1 MDGHYMPLSYHA
13 RLVGDVWRM
22 EAYDRALRQLVRPND
37 VVLDVGA
44 GSGVLSLMAA
54 RRGAR
59 VHAVESTEV
68 AELAQALVAAHGSSI
83 TVHRGD
89 ITKLAPVESVDLV
102 VSDFM
107 GCFLVDDGMLAAIG
121 AAAAWSRPDT
131 RWCPSEVRLF
141 VAPVADMT
149 LPSVDVW
156 LERPLGLDLSLAAER
171 ALGQCLPGNLP
182 PSALVAAPQLFATF
196 RPPGPAPRFDRALSF
211 VSDRAGR
218 VRALAGWFEADLA
231 PGVVLTTA
239 PGFETHWGQ
248 QLFPVPA
255 QSIERGE
262 SIEVR
267 LRLEEQR
274 WHWDGAI
281 GTRAFAIRGS
291 DVQS

>member
-22 EAYDRALRQLVRPND
+22 EAYDRALRQLVRPDD

-44 GSGVLSLMAA
+44 GSGVLALMAA

-68 AELAQALVAAHGSSI
+68 AELARALAAEHGPRV
-83 TVHRGD
+83 TVHRAD
-89 ITKLAPVESVDLV
+89 ITKLAPIEPVDLV

-121 AAAAWSRPDT
+121 AAAAWARPDT
-131 RWCPSEVRLF
+131 RWCPSVVRLF
-141 VAPVADMT
+141 LAPVADLT

-156 LERPLGLDLSLAAER
+156 HERPFGLDLSLAGER

-182 PSALVAAPQLFATF
+182 PSTLLAPPQLFATF
-196 RPPGPAPRFDRALSF
+196 TPPGPAPSFDRTLSF
-211 VSDRAGR
+211 TSERAGQ

-231 PGVVLTTA
+231 PGVVLSTA
-239 PGFETHWGQ
+239 PGCETHWGQ

-255 QSIERGE
+255 HAVTRGE
-262 SIEVR
+262 TIRVR
-267 LRLEEQR
+267 LRLDEQR

-291 DVQS
+291 DVQP

>member
-22 EAYDRALRQLVRPND
+22 EAYDRALRQLVSPTD

-59 VHAVESTEV
+59 VHAVESTDV
-68 AELAQALVAAHGSSI
+68 AELARALASAHAPSI
-83 TVHRGD
+83 AVHRSD
-89 ITKLAPVESVDLV
+89 ITKLPPVEPVDLV

-121 AAAAWSRPDT
+121 AAAAWARPNT

-141 VAPVADMT
+141 VAPVADLS

-156 LERPLGLDLSLAAER
+156 NERPLGLDLSLAAER

-182 PSALVAAPQLFATF
+182 PSTLVAPPQLFATF

-211 VSDRAGR
+211 VSERAAT

-231 PGVVLTTA
+231 PGVLLSTA

-248 QLFPVPA
+248 QLFPLPA
-255 QSIERGE
+255 SPIGRGE
-262 SIEVR
+262 PIDVR
-267 LRLEEQR
+267 LRLDEQR
-274 WHWDGAI
+274 WHWDGTI
-281 GTRAFAIRGS
+281 GSRAFAIRGS
-291 DVQS
+291 DVQP